1 MATNCSPVTELL
13 RRWSQGDKAA
23 LDSLMPL
30 VYDDLRRLANFY
42 LQQEG
47 NARTLQSTALVHE
60 VYLRLCGQQDPAW
73 VNRAHFF
80 AVAAKMIRR
89 ILVDHAREKSAVK
102 RGGEMQPRPLDE
114 ELTIPA
120 RSEIDLVALN
130 QALDD
135 LAALDARKAQV
146 VEMRFFAGLAAKDI
160 ATVLG
165 VTEPTVRR
173 DWTIARAWLYRRL
186 QGEVKP

>member
-1 MATNCSPVTELL
+1 
-13 RRWSQGDKAA
+13 
-23 LDSLMPL
+23 MPL